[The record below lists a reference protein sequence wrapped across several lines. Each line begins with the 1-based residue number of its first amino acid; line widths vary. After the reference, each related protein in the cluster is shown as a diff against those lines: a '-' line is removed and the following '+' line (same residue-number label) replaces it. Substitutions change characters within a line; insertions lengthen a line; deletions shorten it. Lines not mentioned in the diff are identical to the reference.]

1 MFLIFIAL
9 LVVVAAAAS
18 AIYLLKPR
26 SAELGAVHGLEPFEH
41 RGLFDHSVNS
51 AEQAQ
56 IQQNDQAVERRAAVM
71 KRAASGEIA
80 ALLDAHRVNDAKL
93 SREVLDALVED
104 AAKTPETLKA
114 LVSLVASNHGL
125 RANARLAEL
134 VIEAWRREPSRRATS
149 ETLHIAAL
157 SDDAT
162 TYQKAVE
169 LVIEYSRNGRLPL
182 VSPTELIALAESQYW
197 VLSSEARS
205 SGAGF
210 ALKQRIADVRR
221 ELTATTSTR

>member
-1 MFLIFIAL
+1 MFLIFIGL

-18 AIYLLKPR
+18 AMYLLKPR
-26 SAELGAVHGLEPFEH
+26 SAEPGAVNGLEPFEH
-41 RGLFDHSVNS
+41 RGLFDYSVNN

-56 IQQNDQAVERRAAVM
+56 IQLNQKADDLNAAVM

-80 ALLDAHRVNDAKL
+80 ALLDAHRLNDAKL
-93 SREVLDALVED
+93 SREVLDALVEH
-104 AAKTPETLKA
+104 AAKIPETLRA
-114 LVSLVASNHGL
+114 LVSLVASNEGL
-125 RANARLAEL
+125 RANSRLAEL
-134 VIEAWRREPSRRATS
+134 VIEAWRREPNRRATS

-157 SDDAT
+157 SDDAA

-169 LVIEYSRNGRLPL
+169 LVIEYSRNGRLAL

-210 ALKQRIADVRR
+210 ALKQRIADVHR
-221 ELTATTSTR
+221 ELTAATSTR